1 MAADVALMDSVRGS
15 GAPVLRFYRWNP
27 PCLSLGRNQPARGA
41 YDLAE
46 IRRRGIDI
54 VRRPTGGRAV
64 LHEDELTYAAVFPAL
79 AFGSPRA
86 AYFLINR
93 AIVAGLRQLGVPAVA
108 HAAAPG
114 TAPRPS
120 LSPCFAQPAGGEVTA
135 GGRKLVGS
143 AQWRDGNVVLQHGS
157 LLLRGDQSLLP
168 RLRTGGAAIP
178 DDAAPAPAPAPAT
191 LSDWL
196 QPLPS
201 WESLTEA
208 LLGGWSAVVGVPFYD
223 SALTAVEEAAACRLS
238 AERFSDPRWI
248 WRV

>member
-1 MAADVALMDSVRGS
+1 MAADVALMESVRA
-15 GAPVLRFYRWNP
+15 GAPPVLRFYRWEP
-27 PCLSLGRNQPARGA
+27 ACLSLGRNQPARGA

-46 IRRRGIDI
+46 LRRRGIDI

-64 LHEDELTYAAVFPAL
+64 LHEYQLTYAAVFPAR

-86 AYFLINR
+86 GYSQINR

-108 HAAAPG
+108 HAAVRG

-143 AQWRDGNVVLQHGS
+143 SQWRDGDVVLQHGS
-157 LLLRGDQSLLP
+157 LLLRGDQALLP
-168 RLRTGGAAIP
+168 RLRTGGAAVP
-178 DDAAPAPAPAPAT
+178 DDAAPAPAT

-196 QPLPS
+196 QPLPP
-201 WESLTEA
+201 WESLTGA
-208 LLGGWSAVVGVPFYD
+208 LQDGWSAVAGVSFRH
-223 SALTAVEEAAACRLS
+223 SGLTATEQTAARRLS
-238 AERFSDPRWI
+238 AGRFSDPAWL
-248 WRV
+248 WRA